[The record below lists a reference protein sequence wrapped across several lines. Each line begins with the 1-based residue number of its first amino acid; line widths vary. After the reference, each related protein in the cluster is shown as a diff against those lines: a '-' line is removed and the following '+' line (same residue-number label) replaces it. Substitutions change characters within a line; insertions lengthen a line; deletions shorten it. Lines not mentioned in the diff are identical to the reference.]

1 MDGPASRLLIIL
13 VLDFICFDLLLAVWI
28 SLSVDLGK
36 RKQCVDDDGDGGLAY
51 TTSCKTI
58 YGALGF
64 AAADWLL
71 FAATFFND
79 IRASLSRRRTLPENA
94 EKNEVTV

>member
-1 MDGPASRLLIIL
+1 MDGSPSRLPISLA
-13 VLDFICFDLLLAVWI
+13 LDFISFDLLLAIWI

-36 RKQCVDDDGDGGLAY
+36 RKECVDDDGDGGLAY

-71 FAATFFND
+71 FAATFFGD
-79 IRASLSRRRTLPENA
+79 IWALRLSRSTRPQNA
-94 EKNEVTV
+94 EKTDLAA